1 MADPTARILVVDDEV
16 AQMNALCETLRVH
29 DFQMVGVT
37 CGDDALAALQDQHFD
52 LILTDLMMP
61 VMDGITVLRR
71 AMQIDPNLVGII
83 MTGAGTIST
92 AVEAMKTG
100 ALDYILKPFKVS
112 MILPVLSRALA
123 VRQLRLENAELDR
136 ALKHRTAELETV
148 NRELGAAN
156 EELEAFSASVS
167 HDLRGPL
174 RAIDGFS
181 NILLEDHAA
190 ELSDDGRHLL
200 SMMITSAREMNQL
213 IDDLLRLARLGR
225 HTLVKERINTL
236 ALVNRVI
243 EDLRSETTGRDVE
256 LNVGEL
262 PECFGDPALLKQV
275 YTNLISNALKF
286 TRKRERAVIQ
296 IGCDRRSEEKV
307 YFIRDNGAGFDMER
321 AEKLF
326 GDFQRFHSQREFEGT
341 GVGLSIVRRI
351 IERHGGRVWAESEIE
366 KGATFYL
373 TIPE

>member
-1 MADPTARILVVDDEV
+1 MADPITRILVIDDEV
-16 AQMNALCETLRVH
+16 AQMQALCETLRLH
-29 DFQMVGVT
+29 DYEMVGVT
-37 CGDDALAALQDQHFD
+37 SGDDALIALRDQRFD

-112 MILPVLSRALA
+112 VILPVLSRALA
-123 VRQLRLENAELDR
+123 VRQLRVENAELDR
-136 ALKHRTAELETV
+136 ALKQRTAELETA
-148 NRELGAAN
+148 NRELGVAN
-156 EELEAFSASVS
+156 KELEAFSASVS

-181 NILLEDHAA
+181 NILLEDHAP

-200 SMMITSAREMNQL
+200 DMMRTSAHDMNQL

-225 HTLVKERINTL
+225 HTLVKKKVDTF

-243 EDLRSETTGRDVE
+243 ADLGSETVGREVE
-256 LNVGEL
+256 LNVSEL
-262 PECFGDPALLKQV
+262 PECFGDAALLKQV

-286 TRKRERAVIQ
+286 TRKRERATIQ
-296 IGCDRRSEEKV
+296 IGCDQLAGERA
-307 YFIRDNGAGFDMER
+307 YFVRDNGAGFDMER

-326 GDFQRFHSQREFEGT
+326 GDFQRFHSQHEFEGT

-351 IERHGGRVWAESEIE
+351 IERHGGRVWAEAEID
-366 KGATFYL
+366 KGATFHL